1 MKGGRYVSA
10 LPLLERAV
18 QRLQG
23 AGPADPY
30 EGFANYNLGYTL
42 LQLGRCA
49 DAQPYL
55 RTAQQLEPES
65 SEVDSALA
73 SVEQC
78 LAPAP
83 AQKPKH
89 GKGKGKHKGHD

>member
-1 MKGGRYVSA
+1 
-10 LPLLERAV
+10 V
-18 QRLQG
+18 QGLRG

-49 DAQPYL
+49 DARRYL
-55 RTAQQLEPES
+55 QGARRLEPDR

-78 LAPAP
+78 LAPA
-83 AQKPKH
+83 APKKH
-89 GKGKGKHKGHD
+89 HEGKKKHKGR